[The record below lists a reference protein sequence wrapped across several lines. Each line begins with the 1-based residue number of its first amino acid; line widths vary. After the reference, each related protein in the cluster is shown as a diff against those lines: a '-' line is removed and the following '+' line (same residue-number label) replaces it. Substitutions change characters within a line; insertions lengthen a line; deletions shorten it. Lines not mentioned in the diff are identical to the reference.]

1 MSSTLCADRDE
12 IAQALYLYARAIDAK
27 EFGLLDSVFTPDAVI
42 HYAVPGGTQLPL
54 REMVAWLRE
63 ALSMFRIT
71 QHVISNPII
80 ALEGDRA
87 DSTAY
92 LTATHEQVGLDGKR
106 TVFVDHGVYKDGWV
120 RTAAGLANS
129 RATARALSH
138 ARRLPDAG
146 PV

>member
-1 MSSTLCADRDE
+1 MSSTPCADRDE

-27 EFGLLDSVFTPDAVI
+27 EFALLDAVFTPDAVI
-42 HYAVPGGTQLPL
+42 HYAVPGGTRLPL
-54 REMVAWLRE
+54 REMVDWLRE

-80 ALEGDRA
+80 ALAGDRA

-106 TVFVDHGVYKDGWV
+106 TVFVDHG
-120 RTAAGLANS
+120 
-129 RATARALSH
+129 
-138 ARRLPDAG
+138 
-146 PV
+146 